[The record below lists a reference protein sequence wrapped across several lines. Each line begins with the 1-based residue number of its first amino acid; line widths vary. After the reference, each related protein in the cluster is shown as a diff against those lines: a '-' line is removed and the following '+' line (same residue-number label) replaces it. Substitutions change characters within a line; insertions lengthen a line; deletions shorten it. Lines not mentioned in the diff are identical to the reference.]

1 MEAPKHKLLINGYG
15 KMLQHLTLKQNTLR
29 GDTYYV
35 NELLTIRQLRQSV
48 RENAIPQEVIT
59 NLFISLEG
67 CSPKGL
73 NIFQQIDLIE
83 DHLK

>member
-1 MEAPKHKLLINGYG
+1 MQATEHKLLINGYG
-15 KMLQHLTLKQNTLR
+15 KLLQHLTLKQNTLR

-35 NELLTIRQLRQSV
+35 NELITIKQLRQSV
-48 RENAIPQEVIT
+48 KENKITQDCVT

-67 CSPKGL
+67 YAPNGL